1 MLILIL
7 VLVLVLILFFLL
19 FLLPI
24 LFLGQACLSGLVRQG
39 ASIPCL
45 SKDVGTTHFGQGP
58 VGIFGGLLHAAH
70 GFGYGAAK
78 VHKVALH
85 VQEDH
90 NVLPV
95 RYAAVSCE
103 GCACSAGLDVRC
115 AQMVCIDIEVDKA
128 VRDFVQGDLQPW
140 GEVAC
145 EGEPAGEA
153 HTLYAKSACHCEIFG
168 KKQCVQVQDSVP
180 ERKGVEGHVQGK
192 ALFRS
197 RRLVLQECRV
207 FVRA

>member
-1 MLILIL
+1 MLTLIL

-58 VGIFGGLLHAAH
+58 VGIFWGLLHAAH
-70 GFGYGAAK
+70 GFGYGTAK

-85 VQEDH
+85 VQEDY

-95 RYAAVSCE
+95 RYAAVSLE
-103 GCACSAGLDVRC
+103 GGACSAGLDVRR
-115 AQMVCIDIEVDKA
+115 AQVTCIYIEVDKA
-128 VRDFVQGDLQPW
+128 VRNPVQGDLQAR
-140 GEVAC
+140 GEVAR

-153 HTLYAKSACHCEIFG
+153 HALYAKPACHCEILG
-168 KKQCVQVQDSVP
+168 KDESVEVQDIVP